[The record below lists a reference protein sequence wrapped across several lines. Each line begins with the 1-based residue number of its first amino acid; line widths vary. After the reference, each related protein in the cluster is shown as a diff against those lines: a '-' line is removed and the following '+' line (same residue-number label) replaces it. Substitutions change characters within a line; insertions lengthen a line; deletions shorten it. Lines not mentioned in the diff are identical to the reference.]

1 MKTKQHVGRFFHH
14 SLIEIAL
21 MWGWDFDAPQD
32 EIEFIESSEEF
43 SDTDNLAMYTLTS
56 TKRSLTVKDAI
67 ELTKGN
73 TTENALR
80 FFDELHKDLLGKSPE
95 ILEQPDY
102 AIFISMHSG
111 SSDYFT
117 VSMLQDIIKISP
129 FSSEE

>member
-1 MKTKQHVGRFFHH
+1 MFFHH

-21 MWGWDFDAPQD
+21 MWGWELCAPQD
-32 EIEFIESSEEF
+32 AIEFIESSDEL
-43 SDTDNLAMYTLTS
+43 SDTDSLAMYTLRS
-56 TKRSLTVKDAI
+56 TGRHLTVKDAI
-67 ELTKGN
+67 ELIKGI
-73 TTENALR
+73 TTDNALI
-80 FFDELHKDLLGKSPE
+80 FFDELHKDLLDKSPE

-102 AIFISMHSG
+102 EIFISMHSG